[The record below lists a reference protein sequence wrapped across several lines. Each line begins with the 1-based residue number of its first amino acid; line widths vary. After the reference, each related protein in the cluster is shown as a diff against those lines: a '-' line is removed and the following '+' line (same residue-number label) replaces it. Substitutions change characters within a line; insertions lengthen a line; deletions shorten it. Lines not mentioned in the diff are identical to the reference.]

1 MLGSELSKFLT
12 GKGCHVIVLSR
23 HPKQVTGNI
32 SYAAWDPV
40 KQTIDNA
47 AVQKADYI
55 INLAGAGIN
64 DKRWSKKRKQEII
77 TSRVQSGSL
86 IVKALTEIPN
96 QVKAVLSI
104 SGIAWYGDDAK
115 RDLAKRAFT
124 ETDPADDDYLGQVCV
139 QWEEAI
145 KPVEGLGKRLAIFRC
160 APVFSNAGGA
170 FREFKRPV
178 QLGLAAI
185 LGNGRQII
193 SWIHIEDIVRMFW
206 FAIEN
211 ENIQGIYNAASP
223 QPISNREFTLQ
234 LAQKIKGKYFIPVH
248 VPVFVLK
255 IAVGGVSVEV
265 LKSATISCEKIS
277 QAGFQFLY
285 PSVDA
290 ALDNLL

>member
-1 MLGSELSKFLT
+1 
-12 GKGCHVIVLSR
+12 
-23 HPKQVTGNI
+23 
-32 SYAAWDPV
+32 
-40 KQTIDNA
+40 
-47 AVQKADYI
+47 
-55 INLAGAGIN
+55 
-64 DKRWSKKRKQEII
+64 
-77 TSRVQSGSL
+77 
-86 IVKALTEIPN
+86 
-96 QVKAVLSI
+96 
-104 SGIAWYGDDAK
+104 
-115 RDLAKRAFT
+115 
-124 ETDPADDDYLGQVCV
+124 
-139 QWEEAI
+139 
-145 KPVEGLGKRLAIFRC
+145 
-160 APVFSNAGGA
+160 
-170 FREFKRPV
+170 V
-178 QLGLAAI
+178 QLGVAAI